1 MAVHKAK
8 QVGKSHEEII
18 SEMSKEVPMNRLG
31 LPEEIASVVT
41 FLASQKASYL
51 TGNTIHVD
59 GGYIKGIF

>member
-1 MAVHKAK
+1 MA
-8 QVGKSHEEII
+8 
-18 SEMSKEVPMNRLG
+18 KEVPMNRLG

-59 GGYIKGIF
+59 GGYVKGIF